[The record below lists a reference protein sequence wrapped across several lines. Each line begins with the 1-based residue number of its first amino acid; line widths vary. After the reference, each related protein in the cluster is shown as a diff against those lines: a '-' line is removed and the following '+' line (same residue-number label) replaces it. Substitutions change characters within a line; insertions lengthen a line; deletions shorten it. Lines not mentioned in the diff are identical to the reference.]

1 MAEFQQYLRILETDP
16 TDTHAL
22 RALEQALGA
31 GAGGAEVKSALASTR
46 RALYDRGAIDTA
58 ARLLDLELDIAG
70 ENGERA
76 SLLLERG
83 QLLVD
88 DMLDDQAAET
98 CFREVLA
105 LRPGDETAQEAL
117 DQIEMERGNWRKFVQ
132 KNLDEADV
140 STDRALTTHMYLS
153 VAEFYGRYEPDAPE
167 YETYLRKALAV
178 DPENRKAA
186 MLIGRLLHKAERWED
201 LLELLDERAELVG
214 KTERVQALLDV
225 AEVAKEK
232 LGRIEVAENSM
243 KKVLAMD
250 PAHPRALRLLA
261 DLYQQTEDWS
271 ALVMLYTS
279 ALKARRDRS
288 DDAELGMLLQVAM
301 LHWRR
306 LDNLDAAEEYFRRI
320 RKVQPAH
327 PAALEFYR
335 AYYTA
340 RGEGGNLLQ
349 VLRQAQKAL
358 APDDVERR
366 RILAVEIAEMAESE
380 LGNPEKAI
388 DAWKA
393 IARSASETE
402 AAAAR
407 AALRR
412 LYRKTE
418 KWNALLDLMKE
429 EVERT
434 PKHDVAG
441 RVSGLMEI
449 VEIYRD
455 RLKLDVMV
463 INTYKSI
470 LELDPGNRRALDDL
484 AAKYAELGR
493 WNDLITVLSRK
504 AELPHVPVAERAEIL
519 REVAR
524 LWSERFGNFA
534 QAIKPLEALI
544 DLVPDDTAAFAQLKD
559 IYSRRR
565 QWRQLVDLL
574 GREALV
580 LAPAARRDKLAEMA
594 RLATERVGDSKLS
607 IELWNR
613 VLELPAQQGADAP
626 AGGGQAGG
634 ATGRVDD
641 AEALNALAHLY
652 DRDKR
657 YAALAE
663 VYRRQRALAPSE
675 IEAVGVL
682 EKLGSLLVDRMQAPA
697 LAADVLQE
705 LLVLRP
711 GHSRALRTLREIY
724 AAGGSY
730 QALEKLYADL
740 GQWSEL
746 VDAFQAIADRL
757 DRPDLRLY
765 LLERSAAIAAERF
778 DKPDRVARAYERLL
792 SVAPNHLDAARALV
806 PIYEATEKWARLL
819 STYEI
824 LLAHADTT
832 GEKLDLHL
840 AIRDLCEHKLGS
852 KALAFQWTAR
862 AWQLEP
868 GRVDLRADLARLG
881 AEADQW
887 DEVAGI
893 LDTRVRAPGVGADE
907 KLDILREL
915 GRIAAVRLHEPERAR
930 NYQRQV
936 LALVPDDPEAMDALE
951 DLATQLSDW
960 VDVLTVQRRRVQ
972 LADDPAVKVDLLFK
986 IAFIEEERLAS
997 FDDAAGTYQA
1007 ILAVDPDSQRAMRA
1021 LARLQEARGDW
1032 EGLVDVLGRELA
1044 HTDDLDT
1051 RVALLMRI
1059 GGLYERSLERPSAAL
1074 EAYTRA
1080 LSVAPGRGQIHA
1092 ALERFLTAPAAPAAG
1107 AEQPGEP
1114 GAGEAGEGA
1123 SPAGPRVGASIGPA
1137 ERLRVAELLLP
1148 VYELSGDA
1156 ARIARAVE
1164 VLRAGAAAAEEDD
1177 GGHAAVVMAYD
1188 RRLRTLYG
1196 ERLGDAGRA
1205 YEAGVR
1211 VFRRAPG
1218 DDANRAALLGHAAVL
1233 GRYADLAACFAA
1245 ALAGEE
1251 GYADL
1256 EDQTDRRAVAV
1267 ELATIYDQHLADST
1281 RAERAWLTVL
1291 ELAEIEG
1298 ESDGRAYDALERIYR
1313 GAGRW
1318 KDLRDLLLRREE
1330 STGDDEAR
1338 KAIVLAICEL
1348 EEGVLANPEGAIVA
1362 YLRALDLDQGLNRA
1376 YRALERLLEQAGRW
1390 AELEELHAREL
1401 DYTDEDTRVE
1411 LMYRR
1416 AELRAHRL
1424 DDRQGAVE
1432 LLEEVVTQKPGHRP
1446 ARTLLESLLPQPAL
1460 RLQVARILEPLY
1472 EQDRRWLELTRV
1484 LRVQAELAGSSIDRA
1499 ELLARVAAVEEDEMG
1514 RPADAFNTW
1523 VEILGVAPGDDGARA
1538 ALRRLGTAQNRW
1550 DDVAAAYEKAVERV
1564 EPGDV
1569 ALGVELLIELAG
1581 IYDQRFEGNERA
1593 MSAYRRLLDLDPS
1606 NPDTVR
1612 RAALA
1617 LERLYQAERRWRD
1630 LIEILRRQADWA
1642 EEVEERKRLLARVAR
1657 VSEEELEDTDAAIET
1672 WREVLAEDPEAAE
1685 ALNALERLYQSES
1698 RGSELIEILR
1708 RRVELSGDAAERKA
1722 HLSRIAVL
1730 YELAIEEPAEAIT
1743 AYLEILDHVPEDS
1756 DTLVELARL
1765 YREQERY
1772 PDLLDTLERRLALAE
1787 AAARPRPGAK
1797 PEAKIDSKTE
1807 QDAVAL
1813 TCEVAELLEKHLSRE
1828 AEALERY
1835 AQVLARAPGHAQALA
1850 AVEALG
1856 RDADLLLR
1864 AAEILRP
1871 IYERSGSW
1879 ERLAELLL
1887 RLVDATLDPRDQLRA
1902 LREVA
1907 RLREQHLDD
1916 AAGAFEVAVRALRT
1930 GLSETELPELVHEVE
1945 RLASELERPG
1955 DLIEIYQEIAP
1966 DVLDADLQRR
1976 LYLDVADLA
1985 RAVHKDLEL
1994 ARSFYQRVLDDQPED
2009 RRALSA
2015 LEGIYRQTGK
2025 AEALYEILMR
2035 KADLAADD
2043 LDAQS
2048 AALAE
2053 AARLCAGELD
2063 RPEDAIAAW
2072 EQVLELTPES
2082 REAVEALDRL
2092 YEAAERHHDLADLLE
2107 RRLGF
2112 AFTVEEAVAVRYRL
2126 GELSEHKLYDP
2137 DAAVE
2142 NYSAALGGD
2151 PGHSRSIEA
2160 LERFLDD
2167 PGLRNQAAVV
2177 LEPIYVAQQD
2187 WVKLV
2192 RIYEIKLEGAEDA
2205 DERLALTRYI
2215 ARLYEDQLEDLE
2227 GAMRWCGRVF
2237 RETPGD
2243 VDVREQLARLA
2254 MILDRWED
2262 LSRIFQSFLDD
2273 EAGDAPEVAS
2283 VARTLGDVYNDRL
2296 AEVERAQIAYR
2307 RVLQVRPD
2315 DLDTFERLEDMLRR
2329 AERWYAL
2336 IEVYEEAIAQAPTD
2350 TAGDRRRVE
2359 LYLRMAWVYEQH
2371 LQDVDKAIDAYRSVR
2386 DIDPDQPTAVS
2397 ELDRLYQSQGE
2408 ARELGEL
2415 LSQRIARA
2423 EERGE
2428 VATVVD
2434 LRMRLAEVLAGRL
2447 DDVPGAIDQYELVLG
2462 APTGWQK
2469 ALPPLERLVVD
2480 EDHRARIA
2488 ELLEPI
2494 YRANDWWQKL
2504 VVILDTQVGYV
2515 DDPERR
2521 VAMLREIAHIHATR
2535 GGDQKL
2541 ALEALSRAWRESPR
2555 DESALAELTALAT
2568 RLGAWD
2574 SLVGTLS
2581 AGVANEYDPELV
2593 AAVWTRIAEIHEERR
2608 KDAERA
2614 IEAWRKVLEVKDD
2627 AAAAL
2632 TALDRL
2638 LAREQRHAD
2647 LVAVLEKRASLA
2659 DDDRTRVALLHRV
2672 AALYEKPLGRPAQ
2685 AIEALRNA
2693 LSIDDA
2699 DAQALD
2705 ALERLY
2711 RQERDF
2717 TELVAILGRK
2727 IELAQAARDL
2737 TRSRALRFAAAEIHE
2752 RELND
2757 AYEAIACLRAV
2768 LDPET
2773 GDPSDAEA
2781 LARLDALYQ
2790 REAMW
2795 PELVEVIDRRASL
2808 ESDTGKRAELAFR
2821 AAQVVGKELSEPDQA
2836 IDRLARLLAFAP
2848 GHAGAR
2854 KALDELARKEETV
2867 ERAAAVLE
2875 RLYQGAN
2882 DHAALAALYERRLEM
2897 AAGDPDARKALY
2909 RSLAAVYEEQQGDLE
2924 AAFETWARALAEHK
2938 ADEEVQDQLER
2949 LAAVRGSWDELVALL
2964 EERLAEL
2971 FDPELEY
2978 AYAVK
2983 LASLYEDA
2991 LGDLDGAAL
3000 KYRRA
3005 LEAASDEREALAAL
3019 DRIYGRAGRN
3029 PELAEILAREADATL
3044 DEAEKCQFLF
3054 RLGDLREVKLRDL
3067 PGAVVAYREVLERVP
3082 QHPPAR
3088 AALERLLLG
3097 AEIVRADVIRILE
3110 PLYEQEGDH
3119 VRLADLL
3126 TAKLGTTPDQFER
3139 ARIYSRIVELAEHR
3153 LGDPVRALDAAGGW
3167 LAEDPR
3173 SEQALAEL
3181 ARLAGRVN
3189 RFGEMAAR
3197 LSGIIETGDDPEVS
3211 RTLLLSLGAIQLD
3224 RLGDAN
3230 AAEETFQ
3237 RVLAIE
3243 AESVEALEALQRIYR
3258 GRRGAG
3264 DQGRLA
3270 EMLGRL
3276 AELTFEP
3283 DAKRRYFVEVAEL
3296 RTALG
3301 ELDAAMAAWQE
3312 VLELD
3317 EGDRD
3322 ALVRLAVIHE
3332 QRKDWHALIDVL
3344 GQSARHAANAGEE
3357 RGFRTRIAQI
3367 QSDVLRDLD
3376 AAVEAWQGVLDVAP
3390 DASDA
3395 LAALEEIHTRR
3406 EDWGAVQ
3413 DTLLRRLDL
3422 IDDRAGKVGVL
3433 RRLASL
3439 AAEKRDSVDDAI
3451 GYLLQALDVDEG
3463 YLALYDELDR
3473 MLARAERWHDLV
3485 DLLQRAA
3492 ALHARNAAAGAGAP
3506 AKRKEIDCLARAAD
3520 IWEGPLGNPDEAADI
3535 LEKILARQ
3543 PDYVPALTR
3552 LSKIYESRGDW
3563 ERCQQMLERALA
3575 LGPKG
3580 RDAAELFFRMGEV
3593 AREKGNDLG
3602 AAMQRWQQ
3610 ALAADA
3616 GYLPAIR
3623 AIETAARAHEDW
3635 PRVADMM
3642 ARREAQTREPAE
3654 RLAIQLELAELLR
3667 KKLGQPAQAIPLLE
3681 RALESARDDER
3692 ILGPLA
3698 DLYFAAGQLD
3708 QAVPIYERLAE
3719 NAKKARQMKQVA
3731 TYRQRLGGIFEAR
3744 GKADEALAAY
3754 EEAFRVNP
3762 TDVATMA
3769 GLGRI
3774 YLARE
3779 AWEKAR
3785 RVYRSLV
3792 LQNLDE
3798 DAGISKAQVYY
3809 NLGRIHVAM
3818 GEPSKAKG
3826 MFQRGLEIEPQNPEL
3841 LRALESLGAG
3851 A

>member
-1 MAEFQQYLRILETDP
+1 
-16 TDTHAL
+16 
-22 RALEQALGA
+22 
-31 GAGGAEVKSALASTR
+31 
-46 RALYDRGAIDTA
+46 
-58 ARLLDLELDIAG
+58 
-70 ENGERA
+70 
-76 SLLLERG
+76 
-83 QLLVD
+83 
-88 DMLDDQAAET
+88 
-98 CFREVLA
+98 
-105 LRPGDETAQEAL
+105 
-117 DQIEMERGNWRKFVQ
+117 
-132 KNLDEADV
+132 
-140 STDRALTTHMYLS
+140 
-153 VAEFYGRYEPDAPE
+153 
-167 YETYLRKALAV
+167 
-178 DPENRKAA
+178 
-186 MLIGRLLHKAERWED
+186 
-201 LLELLDERAELVG
+201 
-214 KTERVQALLDV
+214 
-225 AEVAKEK
+225 
-232 LGRIEVAENSM
+232 
-243 KKVLAMD
+243 
-250 PAHPRALRLLA
+250 
-261 DLYQQTEDWS
+261 
-271 ALVMLYTS
+271 
-279 ALKARRDRS
+279 
-288 DDAELGMLLQVAM
+288 
-301 LHWRR
+301 
-306 LDNLDAAEEYFRRI
+306 
-320 RKVQPAH
+320 
-327 PAALEFYR
+327 
-335 AYYTA
+335 
-340 RGEGGNLLQ
+340 
-349 VLRQAQKAL
+349 
-358 APDDVERR
+358 
-366 RILAVEIAEMAESE
+366 
-380 LGNPEKAI
+380 
-388 DAWKA
+388 
-393 IARSASETE
+393 SETE

-434 PKHDVAG
+434 PKGDVPG
-441 RVSGLMEI
+441 RVSGLLEI

-504 AELPHVPVAERAEIL
+504 AELPYVPVAERAEIL

-544 DLVPDDTAAFAQLKD
+544 DLVPDDAAAFAQLKD

-580 LAPAARRDKLAEMA
+580 LPPAVRRDKLAEMA

-613 VLELPAQQGADAP
+613 VLELPAQRPDPSVAASESDAGERGVAAP
-626 AGGGQAGG
+626 ASA
-634 ATGRVDD
+634 GRVDD

-657 YAALAE
+657 YPALAE
-663 VYRRQRALAPSE
+663 VYRRQRALAASE

-682 EKLGSLLVDRMQAPA
+682 EKLGALLVDRMQAPA

-705 LLVLRP
+705 LLALRP

-724 AAGGSY
+724 AAQGNY

-746 VDAFQAIADRL
+746 VDAFQTIADRI
-757 DRPDLRLY
+757 DHADTRLY

-806 PIYEATEKWARLL
+806 PIYAATEKWARLL

-840 AIRDLCEHKLGS
+840 KIRDLCEHKLGS

-887 DEVAGI
+887 AEVAEI
-893 LDTRVRAPGVGADE
+893 LDARVRAPGVREDE
-907 KLDILREL
+907 KLDLLREL

-930 NYQRQV
+930 SYQRQV

-972 LADDPAVKVDLLFK
+972 LAADPAVKVDLLFK
-986 IAFIEEERLAS
+986 IAFIEEERLAA
-997 FDDAAGTYQA
+997 FDDAAGTFQS
-1007 ILAVDPDSQRAMRA
+1007 ILALDPDSQRAMRA

-1032 EGLVDVLGRELA
+1032 DGLVDVLGRELA
-1044 HTDDLDT
+1044 HTDDTDT

-1074 EAYTRA
+1074 EAYCRA
-1080 LSVAPGRGQIHA
+1080 LAVAPGRGQIHA
-1092 ALERFLTAPAAPAAG
+1092 ALERFLTATPAG
-1107 AEQPGEP
+1107 AEPKGES
-1114 GAGEAGEGA
+1114 AGEGA
-1123 SPAGPRVGASIGPA
+1123 GEGTTAAGPRITFD
-1137 ERLRVAELLLP
+1137 ERIRVAELLLP

-1164 VLRAGAAAAEEDD
+1164 VLRGGAAAQAEED
-1177 GGHAAVVMAYD
+1177 GAHAAEVLAYD
-1188 RRLRTLYG
+1188 RRLRGLYG

-1218 DDANRAALLGHAAVL
+1218 DDANRAALLGHAATL
-1233 GRYADLAACFAA
+1233 GRYADLAACFAD
-1245 ALAGEE
+1245 ALAVAE
-1251 GYADL
+1251 GYAEI
-1256 EDQTDRRAVAV
+1256 EDPEDRRAIAV
-1267 ELATIYDQHLADST
+1267 ELATIYDQHLQDAAQ
-1281 RAERAWLTVL
+1281 AERAWLAVL

-1298 ESDGRAYDALERIYR
+1298 ESDARAYDALERIYR
-1313 GAGRW
+1313 AASRW

-1330 STGDDEAR
+1330 STLDGEAR
-1338 KAIVLAICEL
+1338 KGIVLAICDL
-1348 EEGVLANPEGAIVA
+1348 EDGVLANPEGAIVA
-1362 YLRALDLDQGLNRA
+1362 YLRALDIDPGLGRA
-1376 YRALERLLEQAGRW
+1376 YRALERLLEQARRW

-1401 DYTDEDTRVE
+1401 DYTDEETRVE

-1416 AELRAHRL
+1416 AELRAHRM

-1446 ARTLLESLLPQPAL
+1446 ARTLLESLLPEPAL
-1460 RLQVARILEPLY
+1460 RLQIARILEPLY

-1484 LRVQAELAGSSIDRA
+1484 LRVQAELAGSPIDTA
-1499 ELLARVAAVEEDEMG
+1499 ELLGRVAAVEEDEMG

-1523 VEILGVAPGDDGARA
+1523 VEILGIAPGDQGARA
-1538 ALRRLGTAQNRW
+1538 ALRRLGTVQNRW

-1569 ALGVELLIELAG
+1569 ALGVALLGEVAG
-1581 IYDQRFEGNERA
+1581 IYDQRFPGNERA
-1593 MSAYRRLLDLDPS
+1593 ISAYRRLLDLDPS
-1606 NPDTVR
+1606 NADTVR
-1612 RAALA
+1612 RASLA
-1617 LERLYQAERRWRD
+1617 LERLYQAEGSWRE

-1642 EEVEERKRLLARVAR
+1642 EDLGERKRLLARVAR
-1657 VSEEELEDTDAAIET
+1657 VCEEELEDTDAAIET
-1672 WREVLAEDPEAAE
+1672 WREVLTEDPEASE

-1698 RGSELIEILR
+1698 RASELIEILR
-1708 RRVELSGDAAERKA
+1708 RRVELTGDENERKA
-1722 HLSRIAVL
+1722 HLARIAVL
-1730 YELAIEEPAEAIT
+1730 YELALEEPAEAIT
-1743 AYLEILDHVPEDS
+1743 AYLEVLDHVPEDRE
-1756 DTLVELARL
+1756 TLVELARL

-1772 PDLLDTLERRLALAE
+1772 PDLLDILERRLALAE
-1787 AAARPRPGAK
+1787 AAAAPAAGAKPGARPGAK
-1797 PEAKIDSKTE
+1797 IDAKSEQEAI
-1807 QDAVAL
+1807 AL
-1813 TCEVAELLEKHLSRE
+1813 TCEIAELLEKHLSRE
-1828 AEALERY
+1828 GEALERY
-1835 AQVLARAPGHAQALA
+1835 ARVLERSPGHAQALP

-1856 RDADLLLR
+1856 RDPDLLLR

-1871 IYERSGSW
+1871 IYERSAAWG
-1879 ERLAELLL
+1879 RLAELLL
-1887 RLVDATLDPRDQLRA
+1887 RLTDATLDPRDQLRA

-1916 AAGAFEVAVRALRT
+1916 AAGAFEVAVRALRA
-1930 GLSETELPELVHEVE
+1930 GLSEPELAELVHEVE
-1945 RLASELERPG
+1945 RLASELDRPG
-1955 DLIEIYQEIAP
+1955 DLIEIYREIAP

-1976 LYLDVADLA
+1976 LYLDIADLA
-1985 RAVHKDLEL
+1985 RAVHKDLEM

-2009 RRALSA
+2009 RRAMSA
-2015 LEGIYRQTGK
+2015 LEGIYRQTGQ

-2092 YEAAERHHDLADLLE
+2092 YESAERYHDLADLLE

-2151 PGHSRSIEA
+2151 PGHGRSIEA

-2192 RIYEIKLEGAEDA
+2192 RIYEIKLEGAEDR

-2215 ARLYEDQLEDLE
+2215 ARLHEDQLEDLE

-2254 MILDRWED
+2254 TILDRWED
-2262 LSRIFQSFLDD
+2262 LSRIFQSYLDD
-2273 EAGDAPEVAS
+2273 ETGDAPEVAS
-2283 VARTLGDVYNDRL
+2283 VARTLGDIYNDRM

-2336 IEVYEEAIAQAPTD
+2336 IEVYEEAVGHASMDA
-2350 TAGDRRRVE
+2350 AGDRRRIE
-2359 LYLRMAWVYEQH
+2359 LYLRTAWAFEQH
-2371 LQDVDKAIDAYRSVR
+2371 LQDLDKAIDAYRSVR

-2397 ELDRLYQSQGE
+2397 ELDRLYQAQGSWID
-2408 ARELGEL
+2408 LGEL

-2423 EERGE
+2423 EERSE
-2428 VATVVD
+2428 VATVVE
-2434 LRMRLAEVLAGRL
+2434 LRMRLAEVLARRL
-2447 DDVPGAIDQYELVLG
+2447 DDTAGAIDQYELVLA

-2469 ALPPLERLVVD
+2469 ALPPLERLVLD
-2480 EDHRARIA
+2480 EEHRARIA
-2488 ELLEPI
+2488 EVLEPI

-2504 VVILDTQVGYV
+2504 VVILDTQVGYI

-2521 VAMLREIAHIHATR
+2521 VTMLREIAHIHATR

-2541 ALEALSRAWRESPR
+2541 ALEALSRAWRENTR
-2555 DESALAELTALAT
+2555 DEAALAELTALAA

-2574 SLVGTLS
+2574 SLVGTLT
-2581 AGVANEYDPELV
+2581 AGVASEYDPELV
-2593 AAVWTRIAEIHEERR
+2593 GAVWARIAGIHEERR

-2614 IEAWRKVLEVKDD
+2614 IEAWRKVLEVRDDD
-2627 AAAAL
+2627 ATAL
-2632 TALDRL
+2632 AALDRL

-2647 LVAVLEKRASLA
+2647 LVIVLEKRASLA
-2659 DDDRTRVALLHRV
+2659 DDDRGRIELLYRV
-2672 AALYEKPLGRPAQ
+2672 AALYEKPLGRSAQAPAQ
-2685 AIEALRNA
+2685 APEKATEKAIDTWRNVLA
-2693 LSIDDA
+2693 IDDA
-2699 DAQALD
+2699 DTQALD

-2711 RQERDF
+2711 RQERNF
-2717 TELVAILGRK
+2717 SELASILTRK
-2727 IELAQAARDL
+2727 IELAQAAGDL
-2737 TRSRALRFAAAEIHE
+2737 TRSRALRFAAAEIYD
-2752 RELND
+2752 RELRD
-2757 AYEAIACLRAV
+2757 SYEAMASLRAA

-2795 PELVEVIDRRASL
+2795 PELIEVIDRRASL
-2808 ESDTGKRAELAFR
+2808 ESDTGRRAELAFR
-2821 AAQVVGKELSEPDQA
+2821 AAQVVGKELHEPEQA
-2836 IDRLARLLAFAP
+2836 IDRHARLLAFAP

-2854 KALDELARKEETV
+2854 KALDELAQKEETV
-2867 ERAAAVLE
+2867 DRAAAVLE

-2882 DHAALAALYERRLEM
+2882 DHASQAALYERRLGM
-2897 AAGDPDARKALY
+2897 STADPDARKALY
-2909 RSLAAVYEEQQGDLE
+2909 RSLAQVYEEHQGDLD
-2924 AAFETWARALAEHK
+2924 AAFEVWARALAEYK
-2938 ADEEVQDQLER
+2938 SDEEVQDQLER
-2949 LAAVRGSWDELVALL
+2949 LAALRGSWDELVALL

-2971 FDPELEY
+2971 FEPELEY

-2991 LGDLDGAAL
+2991 LGDLDGAAA

-3005 LEAASDEREALAAL
+3005 LEAAADEREALTAL
-3019 DRIYGRAGRN
+3019 DRIYGRAGRFA
-3029 PELAEILAREADATL
+3029 ELAEILAREADATL

-3067 PGAVVAYREVLERVP
+3067 PGAVVAYREVIERVP
-3082 QHPPAR
+3082 QHPAAR

-3097 AEIVRADVIRILE
+3097 AEIVRADVIRIIE

-3119 VRLADLL
+3119 ARLADLL
-3126 TAKLGTTPDQFER
+3126 TAKLGTMPDHFER
-3139 ARIYSRIVELAEHR
+3139 ARIYGRIADLAEHQ
-3153 LGDPVRALDAAGGW
+3153 LGDLVRALDAAGGW

-3181 ARLAGRVN
+3181 ARLAARVN

-3197 LSGIIETGDDPEVS
+3197 LSGIIDTVDDADVQ
-3211 RTLLLSLGAIQLD
+3211 RTLLLQLGAIQLD
-3224 RLGDAN
+3224 RLSDAG
-3230 AAEETFQ
+3230 AAESSFQ
-3237 RVLAIE
+3237 SALALD
-3243 AESVEALEALQRIYR
+3243 AESTEALDALQRIYR
-3258 GRRGAG
+3258 ARGGQG
-3264 DQGRLA
+3264 DQARLA

-3276 AELTFEP
+3276 AELTYEP
-3283 DAKRRYFVEVAEL
+3283 DAKRRYHVEVAGL

-3301 ELDAAMAAWQE
+3301 ELDAAVRAWQE
-3312 VLELD
+3312 
-3317 EGDRD
+3317 
-3322 ALVRLAVIHE
+3322 
-3332 QRKDWHALIDVL
+3332 
-3344 GQSARHAANAGEE
+3344 
-3357 RGFRTRIAQI
+3357 
-3367 QSDVLRDLD
+3367 
-3376 AAVEAWQGVLDVAP
+3376 
-3390 DASDA
+3390 
-3395 LAALEEIHTRR
+3395 
-3406 EDWGAVQ
+3406 
-3413 DTLLRRLDL
+3413 
-3422 IDDRAGKVGVL
+3422 
-3433 RRLASL
+3433 
-3439 AAEKRDSVDDAI
+3439 
-3451 GYLLQALDVDEG
+3451 
-3463 YLALYDELDR
+3463 
-3473 MLARAERWHDLV
+3473 
-3485 DLLQRAA
+3485 
-3492 ALHARNAAAGAGAP
+3492 
-3506 AKRKEIDCLARAAD
+3506 
-3520 IWEGPLGNPDEAADI
+3520 
-3535 LEKILARQ
+3535 
-3543 PDYVPALTR
+3543 
-3552 LSKIYESRGDW
+3552 
-3563 ERCQQMLERALA
+3563 
-3575 LGPKG
+3575 
-3580 RDAAELFFRMGEV
+3580 
-3593 AREKGNDLG
+3593 
-3602 AAMQRWQQ
+3602 
-3610 ALAADA
+3610 
-3616 GYLPAIR
+3616 
-3623 AIETAARAHEDW
+3623 
-3635 PRVADMM
+3635 
-3642 ARREAQTREPAE
+3642 
-3654 RLAIQLELAELLR
+3654 
-3667 KKLGQPAQAIPLLE
+3667 
-3681 RALESARDDER
+3681 
-3692 ILGPLA
+3692 
-3698 DLYFAAGQLD
+3698 
-3708 QAVPIYERLAE
+3708 
-3719 NAKKARQMKQVA
+3719 
-3731 TYRQRLGGIFEAR
+3731 
-3744 GKADEALAAY
+3744 
-3754 EEAFRVNP
+3754 
-3762 TDVATMA
+3762 
-3769 GLGRI
+3769 
-3774 YLARE
+3774 
-3779 AWEKAR
+3779 
-3785 RVYRSLV
+3785 
-3792 LQNLDE
+3792 
-3798 DAGISKAQVYY
+3798 
-3809 NLGRIHVAM
+3809 
-3818 GEPSKAKG
+3818 
-3826 MFQRGLEIEPQNPEL
+3826 
-3841 LRALESLGAG
+3841 
-3851 A
+3851 

>member
-1 MAEFQQYLRILETDP
+1 MAEFQQYLRILDTDP
-16 TDTHAL
+16 TDKHAL
-22 RALEQALGA
+22 GALEQAIAASA
-31 GAGGAEVKSALASTR
+31 GTGSAEVLGALASTR
-46 RALYDRGAIDTA
+46 RALRERGAIDTA
-58 ARLLDLELDIAG
+58 ARLLDLELDVAG
-70 ENGERA
+70 ADGARA
-76 SLLLERG
+76 GLLLERG
-83 QLLVD
+83 QMFVD
-88 DMLDDQAAET
+88 DLLDDQAAER
-98 CFREVLA
+98 CFREALA
-105 LRPGDETAQEAL
+105 LRPDDESAQEAL
-117 DQIEMERGNWRKFVQ
+117 DQIAMERDNWGKFVQ
-132 KNLDEADV
+132 KNLAEAEV
-140 STDRALTTHMYLS
+140 STDRALTTHMFLS
-153 VAEFYGRYEPDAPE
+153 VAEFYGRYEPGAPE
-167 YETYLRKALAV
+167 CETYLRKALAV

-186 MLIGRLLHKAERWED
+186 MLLARLLRKAERWDD
-201 LLELLDERAELVG
+201 LLAFLDERAELVG
-214 KTERVQALLDV
+214 KAERVQALLDM
-225 AEVAKEK
+225 AEVAKEQ
-232 LGRIEVAENSM
+232 LGRIEVAENCM

-288 DDAELGMLLQVAM
+288 DDTEVGMLLQVGM

-327 PAALEFYR
+327 PAALDFYR

-349 VLRQAQKAL
+349 VLRQAQKVL

-366 RILAVEIAEMAESE
+366 RVLAVEIAELAESE

-393 IARSASETE
+393 IARSSETE
-402 AAAAR
+402 AGAAR

-434 PKHDVAG
+434 PKDDIAG

-484 AAKYAELGR
+484 SGKYAELGR

-504 AELPHVPVAERAEIL
+504 AELPDVPVAERAEIL
-519 REVAR
+519 RQVAR

-544 DLVPDDTAAFAQLKD
+544 DLAPDDADAFAQLKD

-580 LAPAARRDKLAEMA
+580 LEPASRRDKLAEMA

-613 VLELPAQQGADAP
+613 VLELPAQDM
-626 AGGGQAGG
+626 AGGGAGEG
-634 ATGRVDD
+634 AARVDD

-663 VYRRQRALAPSE
+663 VYRRQRALAGSE
-675 IEAVGVL
+675 IEAIGVL
-682 EKLGSLLVDRMQAPA
+682 EKLGALLVDRMQAPA
-697 LAADVLQE
+697 LAAGALQE
-705 LLVLRP
+705 LLALRP

-724 AAGGSY
+724 AAEGNY

-746 VDAFQAIADRL
+746 VDAFQAIADRV
-757 DRPDLRLY
+757 DHPDTRLY

-778 DKPDRVARAYERLL
+778 DKPDRVARTYERVL

-806 PIYEATEKWARLL
+806 PIYAATEKWARLL
-819 STYEI
+819 GTYEI
-824 LLAHADTT
+824 LLAHAESTA
-832 GEKLDLHL
+832 EKLALHL
-840 AIRDLCEHKLGS
+840 KIRDLCEDKLGS

-868 GRVDLRADLARLG
+868 GRVELRADLARLG
-881 AEADQW
+881 ADADQW
-887 DEVAGI
+887 TEVAAL
-893 LDTRVRAPGVGADE
+893 LDARVRAPGVDADE
-907 KLDILREL
+907 KLDLLREL

-930 NYQRQV
+930 GYQRQV
-936 LALVPDDPEAMDALE
+936 LAVVPDDPEAMDALE

-972 LADDPAVKVDLLFK
+972 LAADTRDKVDLLFK
-986 IAFIEEERLAS
+986 IAFIEEERLAA
-997 FDDAAGTYQA
+997 FDDAAATYQSV
-1007 ILAVDPDSQRAMRA
+1007 LALDAHSQRAMRA

-1032 EGLVDVLGRELA
+1032 DGLVDVLGRELA
-1044 HTDDLDT
+1044 HTDDTDT
-1051 RVALLMRI
+1051 KIALLMRI

-1074 EAYTRA
+1074 EAYCRA
-1080 LSVAPGRGQIHA
+1080 LALAPGRGQIHA
-1092 ALERFLTAPAAPAAG
+1092 ALERFLSAPPAG
-1107 AEQPGEP
+1107 AGSEN
-1114 GAGEAGEGA
+1114 ATDEAA
-1123 SPAGPRVGASIGPA
+1123 AGPRITAA
-1137 ERLRVAELLLP
+1137 ERIRVAELLLP

-1164 VLRAGAAAAEEDD
+1164 VLRGGAEAGAEDGDEAAAL
-1177 GGHAAVVMAYD
+1177 AYD
-1188 RRLRTLYG
+1188 RRLRGLYG
-1196 ERLGDAGRA
+1196 ERLNDAGRA

-1211 VFRRAPG
+1211 VLRRAPG
-1218 DDANRAALLGHAAVL
+1218 DEGNRAALLG
-1233 GRYADLAACFAA
+1233 YAA
-1245 ALAGEE
+1245 ALGRHADLVTHLAGALAGAE
-1251 GYADL
+1251 GYAELD
-1256 EDQTDRRAVAV
+1256 DPDDRRALAV
-1267 ELATIYDQHLADST
+1267 ELATIYDQHLRDAVQ
-1281 RAERAWLTVL
+1281 AEAAWLVVL

-1298 ESDGRAYDALERIYR
+1298 ESDARAYDALERIYR
-1313 GAGRW
+1313 AAGRW
-1318 KDLRDLLLRREE
+1318 QELRDLLLRREDG
-1330 STGDDEAR
+1330 TPDGAAR
-1338 KAIVLAICEL
+1338 LAIVLAICEL
-1348 EEGVLANPEGAIVA
+1348 EEGVLANAEGAIVA
-1362 YLRALDLDQGLNRA
+1362 YLRALDLEPGLDRA
-1376 YRALERLLEQAGRW
+1376 YRALERLLEQARRW

-1401 DYTDEDTRVE
+1401 EYTDDDARVE
-1411 LMYRR
+1411 LLYRR

-1446 ARTLLESLLPQPAL
+1446 ARTLLEALLPEPGL
-1460 RLQVARILEPLY
+1460 RLQIARILEPLY

-1484 LRVQAELAGSSIDRA
+1484 LRVQAELAGSSLDRA
-1499 ELLARVAAVEEDEMG
+1499 ELLGRVAAVEEDEMG
-1514 RPADAFNTW
+1514 RPADAFDTW
-1523 VEILGVAPGDDGARA
+1523 VEILGVAPADEGARA

-1550 DDVAAAYEKAVERV
+1550 EDVAAAYEKAVERV

-1569 ALGVELLIELAG
+1569 ALGVELLVELAA
-1581 IYDQRFEGNERA
+1581 IYDQRFPGNERA
-1593 MSAYRRLLDLDPS
+1593 MSAYRRLLDLDPT

-1612 RAALA
+1612 RASLA
-1617 LERLYQAERRWRD
+1617 LERLYQAEARWGD
-1630 LIEILRRQADWA
+1630 LIDILRRQADWA
-1642 EEVEERKRLLARVAR
+1642 EDPGERKRLLARVAR
-1657 VSEEELEDTDAAIET
+1657 VSEEELEDTDAAVDT
-1672 WREVLAEDPEAAE
+1672 WREVLAEDPEASA
-1685 ALNALERLYQSES
+1685 ALDALERLYQSES
-1698 RGSELIEILR
+1698 RATELIEILR
-1708 RRVELSGDAAERKA
+1708 RRVELSGDETERKG
-1722 HLSRIAVL
+1722 HLARIAVL
-1730 YELAIEEPAEAIT
+1730 YELALEEPAEAIT
-1743 AYLEILDHVPEDS
+1743 AYLEILDHVPEDREA
-1756 DTLVELARL
+1756 LNELGRL

-1772 PDLLDTLERRLALAE
+1772 PDLLDILERRLALAE
-1787 AAARPRPGAK
+1787 AEGA
-1797 PEAKIDSKTE
+1797 E

-1813 TCEVAELLEKHLSRE
+1813 TCEIAALLEKHLARE

-1835 AQVLARAPGHAQALA
+1835 AQVLERAPGHAQALT
-1850 AVEALG
+1850 AVEALSH
-1856 RDADLLLR
+1856 DAELLQR

-1871 IYERSGSW
+1871 MYERSAAWG
-1879 ERLAELLL
+1879 RLAGLLS
-1887 RLVDATLDPRDQLRA
+1887 RLADATPDVRDQLRA
-1902 LREVA
+1902 LREVG
-1907 RLREQHLDD
+1907 RLREQHLDE
-1916 AAGAFEVAVRALRT
+1916 AEGAFDMAVRALRA
-1930 GLSETELPELVHEVE
+1930 GLSEPELPELVHEVE
-1945 RLASELERPG
+1945 RLASELDRPG
-1955 DLIEIYQEIAP
+1955 DLIEIYREIAP
-1966 DVLDADLQRR
+1966 DVLDAELQRR
-1976 LYLDVADLA
+1976 LYLDIADLA
-1985 RAVHKDLEL
+1985 RAVHKDVEL
-1994 ARSFYQRVLDDQPED
+1994 ARSFYQRVLDDQPDD

-2015 LEGIYRQTGK
+2015 LEGIYRQTG
-2025 AEALYEILMR
+2025 AAQALYEILLR

-2053 AARLCAGELD
+2053 AARLCAGELE

-2082 REAVEALDRL
+2082 REAVEALDKL
-2092 YEAAERHHDLADLLE
+2092 YEAAERYHDLADLLE
-2107 RRLGF
+2107 RRLGY

-2151 PGHSRSIEA
+2151 PSHGRSIEA

-2167 PGLRNQAAVV
+2167 AGLRNQAAVV
-2177 LEPIYVAQQD
+2177 LEPIYVSQQD

-2215 ARLYEDQLEDLE
+2215 ARLHEDQLEDLE

-2262 LSRIFQSFLDD
+2262 LARIFQSYLDD
-2273 EAGDAPEVAS
+2273 ETGDAPEVAS
-2283 VARTLGDVYNDRL
+2283 VARTLGDVYNDRM
-2296 AEVERAQIAYR
+2296 AEVERAQLAYR

-2315 DLDTFERLEDMLRR
+2315 DIDTFERLEDMLRR

-2336 IEVYEEAIAQAPTD
+2336 IEVYDEAVAQAPMD
-2350 TAGDRRRVE
+2350 AGGDRRRIE
-2359 LYLRMAWVYEQH
+2359 IHLRTAWVYEQH
-2371 LQDVDKAIDAYRSVR
+2371 LQDLEKAVDAYRAVR

-2397 ELDRLYQSQGE
+2397 ELDRLYQAKG
-2408 ARELGEL
+2408 AWHDLGEL
-2415 LSQRIARA
+2415 LAQRIARA

-2428 VATVVD
+2428 VATVVE
-2434 LRMRLAEVLAGRL
+2434 LRMRLAEVQGSRMNDTA
-2447 DDVPGAIDQYELVLG
+2447 GAIDQYELVLA
-2462 APTGWQK
+2462 APSGWQR
-2469 ALPPLERLVVD
+2469 ALPPLERLVID
-2480 EDHRARIA
+2480 EEHRARIA

-2504 VVILDTQVGYV
+2504 VVILDTQVRYV

-2521 VAMLREIAHIHATR
+2521 VAMLREIASIHATR

-2541 ALEALSRAWRESPR
+2541 ALEALSRAWRENVR
-2555 DESALAELTALAT
+2555 DEAALAELTALAG

-2574 SLVGTLS
+2574 ALVGTLA
-2581 AGVANEYDPELV
+2581 AGVAEEYDLELV
-2593 AAVWTRIAEIHEERR
+2593 AAVWARIAEIHEERR

-2614 IEAWRKVLEVKDD
+2614 IEAWRKVLDARDD
-2627 AAAAL
+2627 DQAAL
-2632 TALDRL
+2632 AALDRL
-2638 LAREQRHAD
+2638 LLREQRHAE
-2647 LVAVLEKRASLA
+2647 LVAVLEKRAALA
-2659 DDDRTRVALLHRV
+2659 EDDGGRLALLHRV
-2672 AALYEKPLGRPAQ
+2672 AALHEQAAGRPAGAGQ
-2685 AIEALRNA
+2685 APGMAPDRAPEKAPDKAIEAWRNVLA
-2693 LSIDDA
+2693 MDEA
-2699 DAQALD
+2699 DARALD

-2711 RQERDF
+2711 RQARDF
-2717 TELVAILGRK
+2717 RELASILARK
-2727 IELAQAARDL
+2727 IELADAAGDRAG
-2737 TRSRALRFAAAEIHE
+2737 SRGLRFAAAEIHD
-2752 RELND
+2752 RELGD
-2757 AYEAIACLRAV
+2757 AYEAMACLRAV

-2773 GDPSDAEA
+2773 GDPTNAEA

-2795 PELVEVIDRRASL
+2795 AELVDVLDRRAAL
-2808 ESDTGKRAELAFR
+2808 ESDTGRRAELAFR
-2821 AAQVVGKELSEPDQA
+2821 AAQVVGKELGEPDQA
-2836 IDRLARLLAFAP
+2836 IERHARLLAFAP

-2854 KALDELARKEETV
+2854 AALDALAQQEDTA

-2875 RLYQGAN
+2875 RLYQGAS
-2882 DHAALAALYERRLEM
+2882 DHRALAALYERRLGM
-2897 AAGDPDARKALY
+2897 ASADPEARKELY
-2909 RSLAAVYEEQQGDLE
+2909 RSLAQVYEQNHGDLDQ
-2924 AAFETWARALAEHK
+2924 AFEVWARALAEPAGR
-2938 ADEEVQDQLER
+2938 ADEEVQQQLER
-2949 LAAVRGSWDELVALL
+2949 LAGLRGSWDELVALL

-2978 AYAVK
+2978 AYAIK
-2983 LASLYEDA
+2983 LASLYEEA

-3005 LEAASDEREALAAL
+3005 LEAAADERDALAAL
-3019 DRIYGRAGRN
+3019 DRIYGRAGRFA
-3029 PELAEILAREADATL
+3029 ELAEILAREADATL

-3054 RLGDLREVKLRDL
+3054 RLGDVREVKLRDL

-3082 QHPPAR
+3082 QHPAAR

-3119 VRLADLL
+3119 ARLADLL
-3126 TAKLGTTPDQFER
+3126 TAKLGTMPDHFER
-3139 ARIYSRIVELAEHR
+3139 ARIYGRIAELAEHR

-3181 ARLAGRVN
+3181 ARLAGRVD

-3197 LSGIIETGDDPEVS
+3197 LSGIIETVDDPEVQHA
-3211 RTLLLSLGAIQLD
+3211 LLLQLGALQLD
-3224 RLGDAN
+3224 RLGEVD
-3230 AAEETFQ
+3230 AAESSFQ
-3237 RVLAIE
+3237 RVLGLD
-3243 AESVEALEALQRIYR
+3243 AESVAALDALQRIYR
-3258 GRRGAG
+3258 SGRGGPG
-3264 DQGRLA
+3264 DQARLA

-3276 AELTFEP
+3276 AELTYEP
-3283 DAKRRYFVEVAEL
+3283 EAKRRYFVEVAEL
-3296 RTALG
+3296 RAALG
-3301 ELDAAMAAWQE
+3301 ELDAAVRAWQD

-3317 EGDRD
+3317 EGDRE
-3322 ALVRLAVIHE
+3322 ALARLALIHE

-3344 GQSARHAANAGEE
+3344 GQSARHAANADEE

-3367 QSDVLRDLD
+3367 QSDVLQDLD
-3376 AAVEAWQGVLDVAP
+3376 AAVEAWQAVLDVAP

-3395 LAALEEIHTRR
+3395 LAALEDIHTRR
-3406 EDWGAVQ
+3406 EDWASVQ

-3422 IDDRAGKVGVL
+3422 VDDAFGKVGIL
-3433 RRLASL
+3433 RRLAAL
-3439 AAEKRDSVDDAI
+3439 AADKRDAMDDAI
-3451 GYLLQALDVDEG
+3451 GYLLQALDVDETH
-3463 YLALYDELDR
+3463 LALYDELDR
-3473 MLARAERWHDLV
+3473 LLGRAERWHDLV
-3485 DLLQRAA
+3485 DVLERAA
-3492 ALHARNAAAGAGAP
+3492 KVHARNAAAGAGAP
-3506 AKRKEIDCLARAAD
+3506 AQRREIDCLARAAD
-3520 IWEGPLGNPDEAADI
+3520 IWEGPLQNPEAAADI

-3543 PDYVPALTR
+3543 PSYVPALTR
-3552 LSKIYESRGDW
+3552 LSKIYEASGDW
-3563 ERCQQMLERALA
+3563 DRCRQMLERALA
-3575 LGPKG
+3575 LGPTG

-3593 AREKGNDLG
+3593 AREQANDLDT
-3602 AAMQRWQQ
+3602 AMQRWQQ
-3610 ALAADA
+3610 ALAADPA
-3616 GYLPAIR
+3616 YLPAIL
-3623 AIETAARAHEDW
+3623 AVEGHARAREDW

-3642 ARREAQTREPAE
+3642 ARREAQTSAPAD

-3667 KKLGQPAQAIPLLE
+3667 KRLGQPGQAIPLLE

-3708 QAVPIYERLAE
+3708 RAVPIYERLAE

-3744 GKADEALAAY
+3744 GQGDEALAAY

-3792 LQNLDE
+3792 LQNLDDE
-3798 DAGISKAQVYY
+3798 AGITKAEVYY
-3809 NLGRIHVAM
+3809 NLGRIHVAL

-3841 LRALESLGAG
+3841 LRALEALGS
-3851 A
+3851 